1 MEEVK
6 IGTSREILVDDGRK
20 AGSGKEL
27 NNRTILGCGH
37 GL

>member
-6 IGTSREILVDDGRK
+6 IGTSREILVDDGRNT
-20 AGSGKEL
+20 GNDKEL
-27 NNRTILGCGH
+27 NNRTVLDCGH